1 MTKGFTGNWTGPT
14 LTAPQYLTGLSAALS
29 CAFTDSFVRVDSGIT
44 TQGNTGD
51 QPAFTL
57 LSAAIDSEDWSEMLP
72 YVKTDVLRNSIPG
85 IWSARSNGAAPNE
98 TRHTSTSLLFKP
110 GLSAVKVQVGYRFRS
125 GKVFQING
133 ARSNASNAGGADDAN
148 GISFISLQEV
158 PDNGFVTIEIED

>member
-1 MTKGFTGNWTGPT
+1 
-14 LTAPQYLTGLSAALS
+14 
-29 CAFTDSFVRVDSGIT
+29 
-44 TQGNTGD
+44 
-51 QPAFTL
+51 
-57 LSAAIDSEDWSEMLP
+57 
-72 YVKTDVLRNSIPG
+72 
-85 IWSARSNGAAPNE
+85 
-98 TRHTSTSLLFKP
+98 TSLLFKP